1 MYQGLG
7 STSVSVII
15 PTCNRAASV
24 RSSVRAIF
32 AQEGVSA
39 IEVVVVDDSPGAWPS
54 LEGNGSPEAWA
65 NTELVERR
73 SLPNAKGA

>member
-1 MYQGLG
+1 M
-7 STSVSVII
+7 II

-24 RSSVRAIF
+24 RASVRAIF

-39 IEVVVVDDSPGAWPS
+39 IEVVVVDDSPGAPS